1 MDVRINTE
9 ELFFDIKNKSHYEVS
24 SIQDVNL
31 RYIAEAGTENTHE
44 IYRCIV
50 DAEALVRLMCGKFVS
65 SVQEDIQEPSSPTDP
80 AEATAEGEETASN
93 KHNNSLPDNVPTG
106 FVYTFIDNPRR
117 QDNRGQVLANSIH
130 SAIVSMALSK
140 FYVSV
145 NQMELSQ
152 AHDALAKNAV
162 VLLERMLYEKKQP
175 SAPVW
180 NEPTTNPD
188 LNS

>member
-1 MDVRINTE
+1 MEVTINTE

-31 RYIAEAGTENTHE
+31 RYIAEAGSEKTHE
-44 IYRCIV
+44 VFRCII
-50 DAEALVRLMCGKFVS
+50 DAEAIVRLMCNKFVS
-65 SVQEDIQEPSSPTDP
+65 TVEEKYAEQAPEDEGT
-80 AEATAEGEETASN
+80 ATVASTTTKESINNIPEE
-93 KHNNSLPDNVPTG
+93 VPTS
-106 FVYTFIDNPRR
+106 FVYTFVDNPRR
-117 QDNRGQVLANSIH
+117 HDNRGQVLANSIH

-175 SAPVW
+175 SAPTW
-180 NEPTTNPD
+180 NNPTTKPE